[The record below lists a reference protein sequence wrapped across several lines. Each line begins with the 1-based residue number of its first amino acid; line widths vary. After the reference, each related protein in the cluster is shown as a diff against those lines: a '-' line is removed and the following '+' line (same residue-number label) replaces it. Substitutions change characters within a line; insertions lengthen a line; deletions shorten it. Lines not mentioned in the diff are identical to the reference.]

1 MKRKVRTT
9 QPSESVLNGNVPGSA
24 IKPATRQIMGLPLSR
39 FARDE
44 SGTFTIMGIFFFLII
59 LVLGGIGVDLMRFE
73 RDRTNLQYTLDRAV
87 LAAAD
92 LDQQLPATDVV
103 NDYFDK
109 AGLSGKIKSV
119 TVEEGEGFRKV
130 SATAKATM
138 QTHFMHM
145 SGVDSLEVPAT
156 SSAEERVDGVEI
168 SLILDVSGSMNSNS
182 RLTNL
187 KVAAKD
193 FVDNM
198 IDNSEAGQLSM
209 SIIPY
214 ATQVSLPRK
223 FADELTINRLHN
235 YSTCIHFDAGA
246 FASPSID
253 PDTPLRHAMHFD
265 PWRNFDGRDNDP
277 VELVGLD
284 NGLNST
290 LPVCEA
296 LPSRELLLWDN
307 NRNRLKTYIQ
317 NMTARGNTSLDL
329 GMKWGAALID
339 PSMRPVA
346 KEMAKNGDIPAAFG
360 VRPINYD
367 STDVLKVVVLMTDG
381 RNTAQYYVGND
392 YRAGYSDVWWNAE
405 DERYSVL
412 NPNTNLYYWPHLG
425 RWANYPYGKDG
436 YGCILYSSWDCRNR
450 THPGEPERVKYS
462 DLWAYTTIKNVW
474 NNLYSPWIGSSSK
487 YYDIRRYVGDTTKD
501 ARTRQICNVVKAKN
515 VIVFTIGFE
524 APERGRNVL
533 RDCASS
539 PSHFYDVDGL
549 EIKDAFASIASSIRQ
564 LRLTQ

>member
-9 QPSESVLNGNVPGSA
+9 QPSESVLDGVPPGSA
-24 IKPATRQIMGLPLSR
+24 IKPTTRQMMSR
-39 FARDE
+39 RLRGFARDE
-44 SGTFTIMGIFFFLII
+44 SGTFTILGIFFFLII

-119 TVEEGEGFRKV
+119 TVEEGLGFRKV

-145 SGVDSLEVPAT
+145 SGVDSLEVPAA

-168 SLILDVSGSMNSNS
+168 SLILDVSGSMNRNS

-198 IDNSEAGQLSM
+198 IDNSEVGQLSM

-223 FADELTINRLHN
+223 FADELTIARLHD
-235 YSTCIHFDAGA
+235 YSTCINFDAAA
-246 FASPSID
+246 FGSASINPQ
-253 PDTPLRHAMHFD
+253 TPLVQTMHFD
-265 PWRNFDGRDNDP
+265 PWRTFDGRDNDP
-277 VELVGLD
+277 VEHVQR
-284 NGLNST
+284 
-290 LPVCEA
+290 PVCES
-296 LPSRELLLWDN
+296 LPSRELIVWDN
-307 NRNRLKTYIQ
+307 NRTRLKDYIQ
-317 NMTARGNTSLDL
+317 DMTARGNTSLDL
-329 GMKWGAALID
+329 GMKWGSALID

-346 KEMAKNGDIPAAFG
+346 QELAQNGDIPAAFG
-360 VRPINYD
+360 VRPLNYN
-367 STDVLKVVVLMTDG
+367 SADVLKVIVLMTDG
-381 RNTAQYYVGND
+381 QNTSQYHVGD
-392 YRAGYSDVWWNAE
+392 EYRTGFSDVWWNQQE
-405 DERYSVL
+405 EIYSVR
-412 NPNTNLYYWPHLG
+412 NPQTGRYFWPHIG
-425 RWANYPYGKDG
+425 RWADHPHGQDG
-436 YGCILYSSWDCRNR
+436 YGCILYNSWDCRNR
-450 THPGEPERVKYS
+450 NYTGDVERLQFK
-462 DLWAYTTIKNVW
+462 DLWAYTTIRSVW
-474 NNLYSPWIGSSSK
+474 NRFYSPWIGSSNM
-487 YYDIRRYVGDTTKD
+487 YYDIRRYVGSYTKD
-501 ARTRQICNVVKAKN
+501 ARTRQICNVIKDKD

-539 PSHFYDVDGL
+539 PSHFYDVNGL